1 MLQIVMTT
9 PLDLGRLRNAGV
21 SEEGIEFVSKML
33 VVDPAGRSTEAE
45 LLKHPWITKIGPGD
59 ERDVQMEGG
68 LGTLGCIDE
77 DGDGLDASQLSLT
90 ENPGIRGIDNGEEEL
105 DTDTEA
111 IEGGRQSKRVKLDD
125 SDDQLQGSE
134 GPSIDEISYP
144 QLPGVP
150 TDSVYSEPAPPPM
163 TTPGRLFGEI
173 GASALRSS
181 GVLGYNAH
189 AALQMPLEGSRDE
202 SFDTSASWIDD
213 ARIMSDEGVPA
224 AARYPPA
231 LHGPARM
238 GSAPSLLG
246 AEALVGQLNM
256 ASLGSGPSAPSSG
269 NTSEVP
275 GTPKSRDAS
284 LAPHGSISGSRGSS
298 QVPRSV
304 VDQATS
310 RRQKTNSSET
320 PSAHYGAIVPGHHRS
335 EGSPIGGGGGAQ
347 NIEPELCKPANS
359 ASPPLATTTT
369 IEEKTSVSGGE
380 AESGVDQIG
389 EGNMQAKE
397 NASQSQHAI
406 LANVSASASDS
417 GSTSGR
423 VARDSGSP
431 VSFPKPPPRFGTL
444 TALPGSLCNT
454 TIRLERRI
462 TYYGRDPSSHVQHS
476 DPKESRIP
484 KNALDVIF
492 WRPGIEA
499 MIESGKDWSTLDG
512 LYAIVHTRTSQ
523 NIKINGVKLTKGEG
537 CWNYGRLHTGD
548 VITIFGPHDEG
559 DKVEGKSAEYLKFRC
574 DFSIGLSAQPRA
586 QDQARFVV
594 EKEEEKFMQNQMR
607 RSMSSASDGSKSTA

>member
-1 MLQIVMTT
+1 MLEIVMTT
-9 PLDLGRLRNAGV
+9 PLDRGRLRNAGV

-59 ERDVQMEGG
+59 EHDVQMQGG
-68 LGTLGCIDE
+68 LGALDCVDE
-77 DGDGLDASQLSLT
+77 DGNELDASRLSLA
-90 ENPGIRGIDNGEEEL
+90 ENPGHRGIVDGEEEL
-105 DTDTEA
+105 DTDIEA
-111 IEGGRQSKRVKLDD
+111 GDGGRESKRVKLDN

-134 GPSIDEISYP
+134 GPSTDQISYP

-150 TDSVYSEPAPPPM
+150 TDSVYSEPTPAPI
-163 TTPGRLFGEI
+163 TTTGRLFGEI

-213 ARIMSDEGVPA
+213 ARIIGDEGVPSA
-224 AARYPPA
+224 AHYPQA
-231 LHGPARM
+231 LHGPAYM

-256 ASLGSGPSAPSSG
+256 TSPGSGASAPSLAS
-269 NTSEVP
+269 TFEVP
-275 GTPKSRDAS
+275 RTPRTRDAS
-284 LAPHGSISGSRGSS
+284 LAPAGSISGSRGSS
-298 QVPRSV
+298 QVPRSFI
-304 VDQATS
+304 DQATS
-310 RRQKTNSSET
+310 KRQKTNSSET
-320 PSAHYGAIVPGHHRS
+320 PSAHHGALSARQHRS
-335 EGSPIGGGGGAQ
+335 EGSPIDGGVQ
-347 NIEPELCKPANS
+347 NIEPELYKPANS
-359 ASPPLATTTT
+359 ASPPPATATTE
-369 IEEKTSVSGGE
+369 EEKASVSGSE
-380 AESGVDQIG
+380 ARSGVDPTG
-389 EGNMQAKE
+389 EGDMQAKG
-397 NASQSQHAI
+397 NPSQSQHAI
-406 LANVSASASDS
+406 SANASTSVSDS

-423 VARDSGSP
+423 VARDTASP

-462 TYYGRDPSSHVQHS
+462 TYYGRDPSSHARHP

-512 LYAIVHTRTSQ
+512 LYAIVSTRTSK

-548 VITIFGPHDEG
+548 VITIFGPHEG
-559 DKVEGKSAEYLKFRC
+559 EKVEGKAAEYLKFRC

-586 QDQARFVV
+586 QDQPRFVV

-607 RSMSSASDGSKSTA
+607 RSVSSASHGSKSTA